1 MTIAHKILSLRLTF
15 TASLLVL
22 GMASSLWAE
31 EDWQTDLIFLADRDA
46 VDDRHDDG
54 LQLELETRFVYG
66 LKTSRRFEAAG
77 RGWTDLS
84 FGLSRERYPDAEN
97 NDRLYLDA
105 EILRTVPLDH
115 PFWTQLRLGAQ
126 ARHASGP
133 DGEVYSRM
141 RLSGALRFAPAQ
153 RQTVQLRARIG
164 YREQNDLKTFRGY
177 DQREYLFDVMHLW
190 GSEDWSRRVA
200 TTLYAERRDAEA
212 KRFSYDEFGLH
223 LSYRQRLD
231 PDTDLVAKT
240 ALFSREY
247 DAGGRYDER
256 FQLSFGIETVLT
268 ERLNMEA
275 YVGYE
280 TNDSTNGRKSY
291 GGSLLGVM
299 LTIPLN

>member
-1 MTIAHKILSLRLTF
+1 MTIAHKILPLRLTF
-15 TASLLVL
+15 IASLLLL
-22 GMASSLWAE
+22 GMTGALWAE
-31 EDWQTDLIFLADRDA
+31 QGWQTDLTFVADRDA
-46 VDDRHDDG
+46 VEDG
-54 LQLELETRFVYG
+54 PQLELETRFVYG

-105 EILRTVPLDH
+105 EILGMVPLDH
-115 PFWTQLRLGAQ
+115 PFWTQLRLGAEARQ
-126 ARHASGP
+126 AIGP
-133 DGEVYSRM
+133 DGAVYSRI

-164 YREQNDLKTFRGY
+164 YREQNDLKTFPGY
-177 DQREYLFDVMHLW
+177 DQREYLFDLMHLW
-190 GSEDWSRRVA
+190 RSEDRSRRVT

-212 KRFSYDEFGLH
+212 ARFSYDELGLR

-231 PDTDLVAKT
+231 PDTELVAKT
-240 ALFSREY
+240 VLFTRDY

-256 FQLSFGIETVLT
+256 FQVSFGIETALT
-268 ERLNMEA
+268 ERLNMEV

-280 TNDSTNGRKSY
+280 TNESTQAGKSY
-291 GGSLLGVM
+291 RGGLLGM
-299 LTIPLN
+299 MFMIPLN

>member
-1 MTIAHKILSLRLTF
+1 MTL
-15 TASLLVL
+15 
-22 GMASSLWAE
+22 
-31 EDWQTDLIFLADRDA
+31 LADRDA

-66 LKTSRRFEAAG
+66 LEASRRFEAPG

-97 NDRLYLDA
+97 NDRVFLDA
-105 EILRTVPLDH
+105 EILRMVPLDH
-115 PFWTQLRLGAQ
+115 PFWTQLRLGAE

-133 DGEVYSRM
+133 DGEVYSRL
-141 RLSGALRFAPAQ
+141 RLSGALRFAPAP

-177 DQREYLFDVMHLW
+177 DQREYLFDAMHLW
-190 GSEDWSRRVA
+190 GSEDWSRRVT

-212 KRFSYDEFGLH
+212 ARFSYDELGLR

-240 ALFSREY
+240 TLFARDY

-256 FQLSFGIETVLT
+256 FQMRFGIETALT

-280 TNDSTNGRKSY
+280 ANESTNGRKSY
-291 GGSLLGVM
+291 RGGLLGVM
-299 LTIPLN
+299 FTIPLN

>member
-1 MTIAHKILSLRLTF
+1 MTFI
-15 TASLLVL
+15 ASLLVL
-22 GMASSLWAE
+22 GTAGSLWAE
-31 EDWQTDLIFLADRDA
+31 QGWQTDLTFLADRDA

-105 EILRTVPLDH
+105 ELLGIAPLDH

-126 ARHASGP
+126 ARHAIGP
-133 DGEVYSRM
+133 EGEVYSRM

-177 DQREYLFDVMHLW
+177 DQHEYLFDVMHLW
-190 GSEDWSRRVA
+190 GSEDWSRRVT

-212 KRFSYDEFGLH
+212 ARFSYDELGLRF
-223 LSYRQRLD
+223 SYRQRLD

-240 ALFSREY
+240 ALFTRDY
-247 DAGGRYDER
+247 NAGGRYDER
-256 FQLSFGIETVLT
+256 FHGSFGIETALT

-280 TNDSTNGRKSY
+280 TNDSTNARKSY
-291 GGSLLGVM
+291 HGSLLGM
-299 LTIPLN
+299 MFMIPLN